1 MTKEDKPTK
10 TKSSELSTEDLDQV
24 VGGTGSPGG
33 QNDGYTATDD
43 LFQVSGF
50 DGGPPPGADPI
61 GPEKPEAVEKPVSE
75 KADALEKP
83 TEANKL
89 TPDAE
94 KPGSEKAWSVPGGVY
109 EVD

>member
-50 DGGPPPGADPI
+50 DGGPPPGGSHGGTPI
-61 GPEKPEAVEKPVSE
+61 
-75 KADALEKP
+75 
-83 TEANKL
+83 L
-89 TPDAE
+89 TPE
-94 KPGSEKAWSVPGGVY
+94 QRGEEFKGRR
-109 EVD
+109 

>member
-1 MTKEDKPTK
+1 MAKQDKPTK
-10 TKSSELSTEDLDQV
+10 TKSSELSTEDLDKV
-24 VGGTGSPGG
+24 AGGGFVTPHLS
-33 QNDGYTATDD
+33 DD
-43 LFQVSGF
+43 AAMAVSE
-50 DGGPPPGADPI
+50 
-61 GPEKPEAVEKPVSE
+61 EKQPEAAEKQAEADEKPVSE
-75 KADALEKP
+75 KGDALEKP